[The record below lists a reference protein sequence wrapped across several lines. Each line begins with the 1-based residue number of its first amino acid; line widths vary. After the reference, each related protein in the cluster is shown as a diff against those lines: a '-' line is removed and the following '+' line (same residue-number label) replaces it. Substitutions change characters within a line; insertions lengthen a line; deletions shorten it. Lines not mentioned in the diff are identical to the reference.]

1 VELCPGDT
9 LLCTNGSRR
18 FYVSKRDVANK
29 PLEPLAEATCCGREM
44 IKIGEAKE
52 YEIVPLFECSVCMDI
67 MLSNGEK
74 LVNKVSEPVY
84 NYPVEEEDELV
95 MVTSSLLDEAMVQ
108 PTSTI
113 ANTYEEY
120 INMRTARVTSTRPRS

>member
-1 VELCPGDT
+1 
-9 LLCTNGSRR
+9 
-18 FYVSKRDVANK
+18 
-29 PLEPLAEATCCGREM
+29 
-44 IKIGEAKE
+44 
-52 YEIVPLFECSVCMDI
+52 